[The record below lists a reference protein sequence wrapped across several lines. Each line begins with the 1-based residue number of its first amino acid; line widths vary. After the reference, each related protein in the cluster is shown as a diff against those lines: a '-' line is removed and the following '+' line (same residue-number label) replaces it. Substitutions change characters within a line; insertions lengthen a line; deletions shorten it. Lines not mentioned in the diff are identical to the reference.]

1 MQESRNTNPKK
12 VLFIAYLFPPVGGS
26 GVQRSSKFVKYLPNF
41 GWKPLVLTVK
51 DPYDFYSD
59 EDLMKDVAGNCT
71 IYRTFSIEPMKWV
84 RKFLKKKW
92 QKKISVEK
100 NDKESDKTLKP
111 GFLVKLKTYLLF
123 PDNEIMWLPFAVWKG
138 WRIIR
143 KEQPLVIYSTAS
155 PYTDHL
161 IALIL
166 TKLTRL
172 PWVADFRDLW
182 VDRPNFPQNKFRYFI
197 DRKLEKKV
205 IETAD
210 HVVTATSLL
219 TKRLNDLYP
228 SKKYSTITNGY
239 DEDDFFK
246 ASELKPP
253 PDEFR
258 ITYTGI
264 FNKERSPR
272 QIFLALKK
280 NIDHNEDFRNKIK
293 LKIIGQ
299 LDNPG
304 DLENFNNYRDLGLE
318 KYSEL
323 VGYQPHQSAISEMCR
338 ATVLLL
344 FIGEQILGETIL
356 TGKIFEYLR
365 SGRPILAVVPPNGLA
380 AEVIRKTDSGIVV
393 SNESVE
399 EISNGILKLFDL
411 FINNKLEE
419 SYNRTGIEKYN
430 RKNLTNELSE
440 VFKKVVDQDSNQQK
454 ISSPVK

>member
-1 MQESRNTNPKK
+1 MKESSNTNPRK

-26 GVQRSSKFVKYLPNF
+26 GVQRSSKFVKYLPQF

-51 DPYDFYSD
+51 EPYDFYSD
-59 EDLMKDVAGNCT
+59 EDLMKDVAGKCT

-92 QKKISVEK
+92 QKKINVEK
-100 NDKESDKTLKP
+100 NNKAADKTLKP

-123 PDNEIMWLPFAVWKG
+123 PDNEILWLPFAVWRG

-143 KEQPLVIYSTAS
+143 KEQPSVIYSTAS

-197 DRKLEKKV
+197 DRKLEKRV
-205 IETAD
+205 IEAAD

-219 TKRLNDLYP
+219 TKRFNDLYP
-228 SKKYSTITNGY
+228 SKKYSTLTNGY
-239 DEDDFFK
+239 DEDDFTLVK
-246 ASELKPP
+246 DVKPP
-253 PDEFR
+253 NDEFR

-264 FNKERSPR
+264 FNKERNP
-272 QIFLALKK
+272 QKVFLALKK
-280 NIDHNEDFRNKIK
+280 NIDQNEDLRNKIK
-293 LKIIGQ
+293 FKIIGQ

-304 DLENFNNYRDLGLE
+304 DLGNFNNFRDLGLE

-323 VGYQPHQSAISEMCR
+323 VGYQPHQSAIKEMCR

-365 SGRPILAVVPPNGLA
+365 SGRPVLAVVPPNGLA
-380 AEVIRKTDSGIVV
+380 AEVIRNTNSGIVV
-393 SNESVE
+393 SRDSED
-399 EISNGILKLFDL
+399 EISQGIIKLFNL
-411 FINNKLEE
+411 YIQNNLETE
-419 SYNRTGIEKYN
+419 FSRENIKHYSREYLTGNLALVFLSVID
-430 RKNLTNELSE
+430 KNDE
-440 VFKKVVDQDSNQQK
+440 
-454 ISSPVK
+454 